1 MPDGRPFLLVVR
13 GNSGSGKTAVA
24 AALQRAL
31 GRGTANVGQ
40 DHLRRVVL
48 REHDVPDGHNI
59 GLIEQTVRH
68 CVGVGYNVI
77 LEGILVAAHYGPMLR
92 RLIAEHD
99 GPTFV
104 VYLEVPL
111 EETLRRHER
120 RPMRAE
126 VEPAQLRDWFMS
138 DDRLGLDDE
147 VVVEAGL
154 LTLEETVQ
162 HLLRITGGVTSAPQA
177 PSSKPI

>member
-1 MPDGRPFLLVVR
+1 MPDARPFLLVVR

-24 AALQRAL
+24 ALQRAW

-59 GLIEQTVRH
+59 GLIEQTVRY

-77 LEGILVAAHYGPMLR
+77 LEGILIAAHDGPMLR

-99 GPTFV
+99 GPTCV
-104 VYLEVPL
+104 SYLQVPL

-120 RPMRAE
+120 RPLRAE
-126 VEPAQLRDWFMS
+126 VEPAQLRDCFVP
-138 DDRLGLDDE
+138 DDTLGLEGE
-147 VVVEAGL
+147 VVIDAGS
-154 LTLEETVQ
+154 LTLEETVR
-162 HLLRITGGVTSAPQA
+162 HLLRITDGMRSRANTPTS
-177 PSSKPI
+177 KLR